1 MIWSGLVSNYF
12 VIVTKHSKSCVIH
25 YFQVRYRVKNIFQ
38 REKFTVHKVNYINKS
53 DMRGYTKKWNTVCF
67 ECTTSINIKLTS
79 TPLSPPATITPNFQ
93 NRKYFLW
100 RSLEFNSLTIKSPWV
115 QQKYEA
121 TGSCTCRQSL
131 RTWVWWDSPCCVS
144 LRYPSALS
152 AVVVC
157 SRSSDQTSASNDNW
171 VKK

>member
-1 MIWSGLVSNYF
+1 MFPGKLSLEAKLRY
-12 VIVTKHSKSCVIH
+12 TL
-25 YFQVRYRVKNIFQ
+25 FQVRYRVKNIFQ
-38 REKFTVHKVNYINKS
+38 KENSRFIRSIINRS
-53 DMRGYTKKWNTVCF
+53 TTKWSTVCF

-79 TPLSPPATITPNFQ
+79 TPLSPPTTITPNFQ

-100 RSLEFNSLTIKSPWV
+100 SSLEFNSLTIKSPWV

-131 RTWVWWDSPCCVS
+131 RMWVWWDSPCCVS

-157 SRSSDQTSASNDNW
+157 SRSSDQTSASNDSW
-171 VKK
+171 VKR